1 MVTQA
6 LLVTSNDIFE
16 NLFKLFLQL
25 ISSFKQSPLLV
36 NRHGHRNFMIKIRSI
51 TSGFHDVDNSI
62 ENGDD
67 DSDKDGS
74 EKIISGVDKSWKP
87 GNFLQAR
94 IIATSYFG
102 KFSGPIAPVF
112 VELRYGVIL
121 KI

>member
-1 MVTQA
+1 
-6 LLVTSNDIFE
+6 
-16 NLFKLFLQL
+16 
-25 ISSFKQSPLLV
+25 
-36 NRHGHRNFMIKIRSI
+36 MIKIRSI
-51 TSGFHDVDNSI
+51 ISGFHDVDNSTD
-62 ENGDD
+62 NDDD

-74 EKIISGVDKSWKP
+74 EKIISGVVESWKP